1 MISIKSLHTTFT
13 DQFPPSTRNFLLFIW
28 LSFFHLAQGIGQTK
42 TFIDQPYIEV
52 FGYADSLVTP
62 DEIYI
67 SIVLSEKD
75 AKDKMSLEE
84 LEGKMI
90 ASLEVLKIDLDKN
103 LTTSDVISNYK
114 YYVFKDKEVVKSKQF
129 ILMVS
134 DASTCSQVFI
144 SLEDLGI
151 GNTKIIRYDHS
162 QKEQIK
168 NTLRGIAVAN
178 AQVKAI
184 ELTKPIQQSIGQA
197 IHITEVKHG
206 GGEDIVGNS
215 PGIRIRGVS
224 SMPQSKYLYSK
235 VDFEKMKIE
244 ANVEVKF
251 ILK

>member
-1 MISIKSLHTTFT
+1 MKSAFQRSLA
-13 DQFPPSTRNFLLFIW
+13 SRNLLLLLFLLLLFSSPA
-28 LSFFHLAQGIGQTK
+28 LGQTK

-52 FGYADSLVTP
+52 FGYADSLITP

-90 ASLEVLKIDLDKN
+90 ASLEALKIDLDKN

-114 YYVFKDKEVVKSKQF
+114 YYVFKDKEVVKSKEF

-144 SLEDLGI
+144 ALEDLGI

-168 NTLRGIAVAN
+168 NTLRGLAVAN

-184 ELTKPIQQSIGQA
+184 ELTKPIQQNVGQA
-197 IHITEVKHG
+197 IHIKEVNNLD
-206 GGEDIVGNS
+206 GEVLRGYTA
-215 PGIRIRGVS
+215 GIQIRGQS
-224 SMPQSKYLYSK
+224 SLPQSKYLYSK

>member
-1 MISIKSLHTTFT
+1 MKSAFQRSLA
-13 DQFPPSTRNFLLFIW
+13 SRNLLLLLFLLLLF
-28 LSFFHLAQGIGQTK
+28 SSPTIGQTK

-90 ASLEVLKIDLDKN
+90 ASLEALKIDLDKN

-144 SLEDLGI
+144 ALEDLGI
-151 GNTKIIRYDHS
+151 GNTTIIRYDHS
-162 QKEQIK
+162 QKNK
-168 NTLRGIAVAN
+168 SKTL
-178 AQVKAI
+178 
-184 ELTKPIQQSIGQA
+184 
-197 IHITEVKHG
+197 
-206 GGEDIVGNS
+206 
-215 PGIRIRGVS
+215 
-224 SMPQSKYLYSK
+224 
-235 VDFEKMKIE
+235 
-244 ANVEVKF
+244 
-251 ILK
+251 

>member
-1 MISIKSLHTTFT
+1 MKSAFQRSLA
-13 DQFPPSTRNFLLFIW
+13 SRNLLLLLFLLLLF
-28 LSFFHLAQGIGQTK
+28 SSPTIGQIK

-52 FGYADSLVTP
+52 FGYADSLITP

-90 ASLEVLKIDLDKN
+90 TSLEALKIDLDKN

-144 SLEDLGI
+144 TLEDLGI
-151 GNTKIIRYDHS
+151 GNTTIIRYDHS

-168 NTLRGIAVAN
+168 NTLRGLAVAN

-197 IHITEVKHG
+197 IHIKEVNNLD
-206 GGEDIVGNS
+206 GEVLRGYTA
-215 PGIRIRGVS
+215 GIQIRGQS
-224 SMPQSKYLYSK
+224 SLPQSKYLYSK

>member
-1 MISIKSLHTTFT
+1 MKSAFQRSLA
-13 DQFPPSTRNFLLFIW
+13 SRNLLLLLFLLLLF
-28 LSFFHLAQGIGQTK
+28 SSPGISQTK

-52 FGYADSLVTP
+52 FGYADSLITP

-90 ASLEVLKIDLDKN
+90 ASLEALKIDLDKN

-114 YYVFKDKEVVKSKQF
+114 YYVFKDKEVVKSKEF

-144 SLEDLGI
+144 ALEDLGI

-168 NTLRGIAVAN
+168 NTLRGLAVAN

-184 ELTKPIQQSIGQA
+184 ELTKPIQQNVGQA
-197 IHITEVKHG
+197 IHIKEVNNLD
-206 GGEDIVGNS
+206 GEVLRGYTA
-215 PGIRIRGVS
+215 GIQIRGQS
-224 SMPQSKYLYSK
+224 SLPQSKYLYSK